1 MIPNIHM
8 YEHLMLERR
17 KSLQREAERE
27 RWLSDLPHH
36 SRLRQMIGR
45 LGMFFVAIGTSMQQL
60 EQRDQSIGA

>member
-17 KSLQREAERE
+17 KSLQREAERK
-27 RWLSDLPHH
+27 RMLAGLPHH
-36 SRLRQMIGR
+36 SRFRQMIGH

-60 EQRDQSIGA
+60 EQRDQSTGA